1 MSQTPTNE
9 ELVAELKAIGPD
21 IKRIDRLIEDV
32 ESGGDRYAN
41 LTADELTCLV
51 GLDLDDNAD
60 WGHCFLAYRRNLE
73 DDGYDYPHAEN
84 IHLLEGQVETARFEE
99 LSAKADLILQSDK
112 SNDLELDSKE
122 FSLLKDAY
130 AQSMVDC
137 SDLILIS
144 NWVEGSDSKCLEF
157 EAIIGD
163 GGEVSDAC
171 TPYELRDGKGLDVS
185 EYIELD
191 N

>member
-1 MSQTPTNE
+1 MSQSSANE
-9 ELVAELKAIGPD
+9 ELIAELKALASVVECVN
-21 IKRIDRLIEDV
+21 RITEDV
-32 ESGGDRYAN
+32 DSGQDRYAK
-41 LTADELTCLV
+41 LSADELTDLV
-51 GLDLDDNAD
+51 GLDLDDTEGWARS
-60 WGHCFLAYRRNLE
+60 FLAYRRNLE
-73 DDGYDYPHAEN
+73 DDFYDYPHAEN
-84 IHLLEGQVETARFEE
+84 IHLLEGRVETARFEE

-130 AQSMVDC
+130 AQSMVEC
-137 SDLILIS
+137 LDLILIS

-171 TPYELRDGKGLDVS
+171 TPYELRDGKGLDIS

-191 N
+191 E

>member
-1 MSQTPTNE
+1 MSQTPTNV
-9 ELVAELKAIGPD
+9 ELVAELKALASVAERVD
-21 IKRIDRLIEDV
+21 RITEDV
-32 ESGGDRYAN
+32 DSGQDRYAK
-41 LTADELTCLV
+41 LSADELTDLV
-51 GLDLDDNAD
+51 GLDLDDTEGWARS
-60 WGHCFLAYRRNLE
+60 FLAYRRNLE
-73 DDGYDYPHAEN
+73 DDFYEYPHAEN
-84 IHLLEGQVETARFEE
+84 IHLLEGQIEAARFEE
-99 LSAKADLILQSDK
+99 LSAKADMIID
-112 SNDLELDSKE
+112 NDGGDDLELEAKE
-122 FSLLKDAY
+122 ISQLIDAY

-191 N
+191 E